1 MATEN
6 SDVIG
11 EDSSADVHLVLNG
24 KGGGDPL
31 RHPARILSGRD
42 GFNWEKRGMT
52 SKAAYQGYQVQKDA
66 DRVATEQ
73 QFFGPTVINAGH
85 SRIRETQAE
94 AVVFVVCRGVGLK
107 TNTAAADYI
116 ALHNGDKKTL
126 AESLSVIQ
134 ETAAKILNELLP
146 EKDVTRP
153 EQQRQPY
160 ANPQFTRR
168 TSGADGGR
176 KHALHR
182 RLARVGS
189 INITPGMPAVNSNGF
204 AAGHKYTK
212 YAKGWG

>member
-52 SKAAYQGYQVQKDA
+52 SKAAYQGYQVQKVA
-66 DRVATEQ
+66 DGVATEQ

-107 TNTAAADYI
+107 TNTAAVDYI
-116 ALHNGDKKTL
+116 ALYNGDKQTL

-134 ETAAKILNELLP
+134 DTAAKILNELLP

-153 EQQRQPY
+153 EQQRQSALRNSSGSPPPSHLRAAAPRQPTIY
-160 ANPQFTRR
+160 PPHFRSGWRQKTRTPSTTR
-168 TSGADGGR
+168 PRGID
-176 KHALHR
+176 KH
-182 RLARVGS
+182 
-189 INITPGMPAVNSNGF
+189 N
-204 AAGHKYTK
+204 AGHAGT
-212 YAKGWG
+212 